1 MISIL
6 YLKFLWIE
14 LCRLINILFISNVWH
29 IIHNSMAILSKA
41 YTDHSVRV
49 TVVSELHNQGFKT
62 SQITQITRH
71 KSRESVARY
80 IRHTRDE
87 ARRNLSDALNRG
99 LSMEV
104 CTISKKQEST
114 EVSIVV

>member
-1 MISIL
+1 
-6 YLKFLWIE
+6 
-14 LCRLINILFISNVWH
+14 
-29 IIHNSMAILSKA
+29 MAILSKA
-41 YTDHSVRV
+41 YTNHSVRV

-62 SQITQITRH
+62 SQIAQITGH